1 MKKGD
6 RIRVK
11 NGTNDPDF
19 NGRDLSGYIGHVEDI
34 YDDNFICIL
43 WDESTLE
50 NFDDK
55 FIRKCDRKNLDHTRM
70 VLTSDEVEVIE
81 QQL

>member
-11 NGTNDPDF
+11 NGTDDPDF
-19 NGRDLSGYIGHVEDI
+19 EGRDLSGYTGKVEDI

-55 FIRKCDRKNLDHTRM
+55 FIRRCDRKNLVHTRM
-70 VLTSDEVEVIE
+70 VLASDEVEMI
-81 QQL
+81 L